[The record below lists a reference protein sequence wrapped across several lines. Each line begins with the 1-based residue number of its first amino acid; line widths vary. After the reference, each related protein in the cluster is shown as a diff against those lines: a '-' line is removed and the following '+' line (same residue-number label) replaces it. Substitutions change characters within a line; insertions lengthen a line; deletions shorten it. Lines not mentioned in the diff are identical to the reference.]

1 MSIQE
6 NKGGWQKR
14 GSISSVPDRSLI
26 RNQLQRIEMG
36 IQGVQNQ
43 KISSDIS
50 DYNRIRFSK
59 IIIGGLRACIK
70 AIFKVRKKL

>member
-1 MSIQE
+1 
-6 NKGGWQKR
+6 
-14 GSISSVPDRSLI
+14 LI

-59 IIIGGLRACIK
+59 IIIGGLRGCIK